1 MEATLI
7 IRCHCGDNYAVVCP
21 SCKESPKAE
30 VCPKGTLDALRR
42 TFRAL
47 GAYLDGPP
55 CAGNYDPKGA
65 LEAARA
71 ILDAAG
77 EGKPDATT

>member
-21 SCKESPKAE
+21 SCKESPKRE
-30 VCPKGTLDALRR
+30 INDKGTLDALRQ
-42 TFRAL
+42 L
-47 GAYLDGPP
+47 VDH
-55 CAGNYDPKGA
+55 YDRHMGRVVGWGGETTK
-65 LEAARA
+65 LFVAARA